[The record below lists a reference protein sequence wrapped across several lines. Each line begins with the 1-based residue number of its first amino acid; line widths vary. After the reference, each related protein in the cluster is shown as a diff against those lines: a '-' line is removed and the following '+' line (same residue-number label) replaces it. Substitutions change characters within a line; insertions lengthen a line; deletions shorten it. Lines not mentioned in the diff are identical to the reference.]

1 MPSTNEIPSIYV
13 NGAGLKFIHFNSV
26 GVNDVNVITVN
37 RPWMMTPPQAVP
49 WTPPVTVNIGVPVV
63 EMPGCVKMHK
73 ENASK
78 PENKSSSLVN
88 DDPDANVV
96 LCDGGMPYYEP
107 PDYRADELTWQT
119 VYGEPEQQV
128 SGVDTGDPL
137 APPDADTSPPETPQ
151 GDKEVPCP
159 GPANL
164 RVGDITQAGDE
175 RVTGHQLIQD
185 PNNPKA
191 QICETLYEPT
201 TAVEKFFPSI
211 PQATTTVSIAVVA
224 TAGAA
229 ATPLLLRVIKPIVQ
243 KIIKAIQ
250 KKLGKK
256 PYKLSPRE
264 VITNNYRKEK
274 GLPPLNFGEKDMLKT
289 YKQKSK
295 G

>member
-1 MPSTNEIPSIYV
+1 MPPNNIPQIYV
-13 NGAGLKFIHFNSV
+13 NSNGGLRYLSPIET
-26 GVNDVNVITVN
+26 GTVTIAN
-37 RPWMMTPPQAVP
+37 INTPWMRTAPQAIP

-63 EMPGCVKMHK
+63 EMPGCVKIHK
-73 ENASK
+73 ENAKNPS
-78 PENKSSSLVN
+78 NKSSTLVN
-88 DDPDANVV
+88 DDPNQNVV

-119 VYGEPEQQV
+119 VYGEPEEQV
-128 SGVDTGDPL
+128 SGVDTGEPL
-137 APPDADTSPPETPQ
+137 GPPEADVEPPETPTE
-151 GDKEVPCP
+151 DKEVPCP

-201 TAVEKFFPSI
+201 TAAEKFLPSVN
-211 PQATTTVSIAVVA
+211 QTTTTVAIAVVA

-229 ATPLLLRVIKPIVQ
+229 ATPLLLRVFKPIIT
-243 KIIKAIQ
+243 KIYKTIQ

-256 PYKLSPRE
+256 EARLSRNDIIANE
-264 VITNNYRKEK
+264 YRAKR
-274 GLPPLNFGEKDMLKT
+274 GLPPIKVKG
-289 YKQKSK
+289 SK
-295 G
+295 

>member
-1 MPSTNEIPSIYV
+1 MPPNNIPQIYV
-13 NGAGLKFIHFNSV
+13 NSTGGLRYLSPIET
-26 GVNDVNVITVN
+26 GTVTIAN
-37 RPWMMTPPQAVP
+37 INTPWMRTAPQAIP

-63 EMPGCVKMHK
+63 EMPGCVKIHK
-73 ENASK
+73 ENARN
-78 PENKSSSLVN
+78 PQNKSSTLVN
-88 DDPDANVV
+88 DDPNQNVV

-119 VYGEPEQQV
+119 VYGEPEEQV
-128 SGVDTGDPL
+128 SGVDTGEPL
-137 APPDADTSPPETPQ
+137 GPPEADVEPPETPKE
-151 GDKEVPCP
+151 DKEVPCP

-201 TAVEKFFPSI
+201 TAVEKFLPSVN
-211 PQATTTVSIAVVA
+211 QTTTTVSIAVVA

-229 ATPLLLRVIKPIVQ
+229 ATPLLLRVFKPIIT
-243 KIIKAIQ
+243 KIYKTIQ

-256 PYKLSPRE
+256 EAKLSRNDIIANE
-264 VITNNYRKEK
+264 YRAKR
-274 GLPPLNFGEKDMLKT
+274 GLPPINKK
-289 YKQKSK
+289 
-295 G
+295 

>member
-1 MPSTNEIPSIYV
+1 MPPNNIPQIYV
-13 NGAGLKFIHFNSV
+13 NSNGGLRYLSPIETGTVTIAN
-26 GVNDVNVITVN
+26 ITP
-37 RPWMMTPPQAVP
+37 PWIANPPQAMP

-63 EMPGCVKMHK
+63 EMPGCVKIHK
-73 ENASK
+73 ENAKNPS
-78 PENKSSSLVN
+78 NKSSTLVN
-88 DDPDANVV
+88 DDPNQNVV

-119 VYGEPEQQV
+119 VYGEPEEQV
-128 SGVDTGDPL
+128 SGVDTGEPL
-137 APPDADTSPPETPQ
+137 GPPEADVEPPETPKE
-151 GDKEVPCP
+151 DKEVPCP

-191 QICETLYEPT
+191 QICETIYEPT
-201 TAVEKFFPSI
+201 TAVEKFLPSVN
-211 PQATTTVSIAVVA
+211 QTTTTVAIAVVA

-229 ATPLLLRVIKPIVQ
+229 ATPLLLRVFKPIIT
-243 KIIKAIQ
+243 KIYKTIQ

-256 PYKLSPRE
+256 EARLSRNDIIANE
-264 VITNNYRKEK
+264 YRAKK
-274 GLPPLNFGEKDMLKT
+274 GLPPFKT
-289 YKQKSK
+289 K